1 MAHLHPELLT
11 IPEVCRILGKSDSA
25 VRRMLQAEL
34 LPITRIGGSIRV
46 DAQKLSEWIE
56 AGGRGYGRHRAHFR
70 KSTWPGT
77 DKQRIA
83 QLSGKESR
91 LMLPG
96 LAMPSR
102 IPKLS
107 AWRWDAP
114 TEAGP
119 LF

>member
-56 AGGRGYGRHRAHFR
+56 AGGRGYGRHR
-70 KSTWPGT
+70 
-77 DKQRIA
+77 
-83 QLSGKESR
+83 
-91 LMLPG
+91 
-96 LAMPSR
+96 
-102 IPKLS
+102 
-107 AWRWDAP
+107 
-114 TEAGP
+114 GP
-119 LF
+119 LPKKHLAGNGQAEDGPVVREGV